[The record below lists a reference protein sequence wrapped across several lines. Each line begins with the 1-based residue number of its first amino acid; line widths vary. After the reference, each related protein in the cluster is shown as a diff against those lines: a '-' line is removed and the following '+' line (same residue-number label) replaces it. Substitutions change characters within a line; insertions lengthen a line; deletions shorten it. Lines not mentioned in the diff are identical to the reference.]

1 MKKYTLLLSVLTIV
15 LTFYLGGCADGKG
28 AKQTINISAAI
39 SMKNALNEIKTL
51 YEKDNPQVTLNFN
64 FASSGTLQ
72 RQIEHGAPVDVFI
85 SAGKKQMDELL
96 DKGLVES
103 PHTIAGNQL
112 VLVKAAALNKSTTS
126 LQQLAEPD
134 VQRIAIGT
142 PDTVPAGKYAR
153 EAMKKTGIWE
163 AVSAK
168 LVFAKDVRQVLDYV
182 ETGNVD
188 AGLVYRSDTVAPG
201 KIKPEFN
208 VPGSYHSKIVY
219 PAAVTTSA
227 ENPQRA
233 AAFLQF
239 LETGKSRDIFKK
251 YGFTEPETG

>member
-1 MKKYTLLLSVLTIV
+1 MKKYTVLLLVLTMA
-15 LTFYLGGCADGKG
+15 LPFYLGGCAGSKG
-28 AKQTINISAAI
+28 AKQTINVSAAI

-96 DKGLVES
+96 DKGLVKL
-103 PHTIAGNQL
+103 PHAIAGNQL
-112 VLVKAAALNKSTTS
+112 VLVKAAALNKSITS

-142 PDTVPAGKYAR
+142 PDTVPAGKYAQ
-153 EAMKKTGIWE
+153 EAMKKAGIWE
-163 AVSAK
+163 AISTK
-168 LVFAKDVRQVLDYV
+168 LVLAKDIRQVLDYV

-188 AGLVYRSDTVAPG
+188 AGLVYRSDIVASG

-208 VPGSYHSKIVY
+208 VPDSYHSKIVY

-227 ENPQRA
+227 ENPQQA
-233 AAFLQF
+233 EEFLQF
-239 LETGKSRDIFKK
+239 LGIGKFRDILKK
-251 YGFTEPETG
+251 YGFTEPETR